1 MFQLNSTISLTF
13 APPLSIFSTKE
24 YIWQNEITKLTWDT
38 VWETEEVSVN
48 EGGASKAREQSVYA
62 EPIPSPAPKAID
74 AHLVTGLPTH
84 KNQKFKLFLKKS
96 KL

>member
-1 MFQLNSTISLTF
+1 MG
-13 APPLSIFSTKE
+13 AAG
-24 YIWQNEITKLTWDT
+24 D
-38 VWETEEVSVN
+38 EE
-48 EGGASKAREQSVYA
+48 EEEEGASKAREQSVYA

-84 KNQKFKLFLKKS
+84 KTQNKIS